1 MSESQSL
8 RWGDRAQFHA
18 ARLAGRM
25 PPRVLHVLAGGPP
38 STVDGSVLDDQLHLG
53 LEFYNRKPNRRPFDV
68 VARREEGRRAAGIMA
83 GRPVPVREVREL
95 TLDGPG
101 GPLPA
106 RHYVPFGH
114 GLDSPEP
121 LLVWF
126 HGGGFVLGDLETAD
140 QPARMLCRHGDL
152 NVLSVEYRLAP
163 EHPFPAAVD
172 DAVAAFDWARRN
184 VAVLG
189 ADPTRVAVGGDSA
202 GGNLAAVVAQQR
214 RGPRGPAA
222 QLLAYPATDMVT
234 RYPSIDQFADGYF
247 LTEADTTWFLD
258 HYAAGHDR
266 TDPRLSPLM
275 AHDLTG
281 VASALVATAAFD
293 VLRDN
298 GEAYARALRASRVPV
313 VLRRVPRLIHGFL
326 NTVGINRGAREAAVG
341 IATSF
346 RTVLELAD
354 PLARSRVSPPG
365 RATTGRHASAGR
377 QDILEG

>member
-1 MSESQSL
+1 MRL
-8 RWGDRAQFHA
+8 GDRAQFLA
-18 ARLAGRM
+18 ARMAGRM
-25 PPRVLHVLAGGPP
+25 PPRLLHVLAGGPP
-38 STVDGSVLDDQLHLG
+38 TAVDGSVLDDQLHLG
-53 LEFYNRKPNRRPFDV
+53 LEFWNRRAGQRPFDV
-68 VARREEGRRAAGIMA
+68 AQRREDTRRTSMIMA
-83 GRPVPVREVREL
+83 GPPVPVREVREV
-95 TLDGPG
+95 TIDGPG
-101 GPLPA
+101 GALPA
-106 RHYVPFGH
+106 RLYVPFGH
-114 GLDSPEP
+114 GLGSPEP

-126 HGGGFVLGDLETAD
+126 HGGGFVLGDLESAD

-152 NVLSVEYRLAP
+152 NVLSVDYRLAP
-163 EHPFPAAVD
+163 EHPFPAAVN

-184 VAVLG
+184 VAALG

-214 RGPRGPAA
+214 RGSRGPSA

-266 TDPRLSPLM
+266 TDPRMSPLM
-275 AHDLTG
+275 AHDLAS
-281 VASALVATAAFD
+281 VCSALVVTAAFD

-298 GEAYARALRASRVPV
+298 GEAYARALREAGVPV

-341 IATSF
+341 VATSF

-354 PLARSRVSPPG
+354 PLAQSRLLV
-365 RATTGRHASAGR
+365 
-377 QDILEG
+377 